1 MRLMTPPFPAVSRP
15 SNSTTRRLPCA
26 RIHSCMYTSSVCN
39 RSSSRSYCLAL
50 SSTGDGTTRMISAG
64 ASTTCSYARR
74 GLMDL
79 LKRADTYP
87 MIVLAMT
94 ATGWLSLMVLIVGA
108 CRAARLGDQAPH

>member
-1 MRLMTPPFPAVSRP
+1 
-15 SNSTTRRLPCA
+15 
-26 RIHSCMYTSSVCN
+26 
-39 RSSSRSYCLAL
+39 
-50 SSTGDGTTRMISAG
+50 
-64 ASTTCSYARR
+64 
-74 GLMDL
+74 MDL